1 MYDSSKLFSDF
12 CNGPKYAFESF
23 LSHIINLAVFLTLSK
38 THVQKELQN
47 SWKLNK
53 CSQYFF
59 RHTIQYYKFPC
70 HFNFKS
76 NRHTC
81 ILFEVKPCDSA
92 LKSKGFYF
100 GAKVIL
106 RLDFLSSAT
115 DSVRPQTALFCERT
129 LTVAFHICAFVLF
142 STLIYLQIF
151 TLISI

>member
-47 SWKLNK
+47 PWKLNK

-76 NRHTC
+76 IDIRVYYLKLNRATVHSSQ
-81 ILFEVKPCDSA
+81 K
-92 LKSKGFYF
+92 
-100 GAKVIL
+100 
-106 RLDFLSSAT
+106 DFTLE
-115 DSVRPQTALFCERT
+115 RRLFCGWTSFQAR
-129 LTVAFHICAFVLF
+129 LTQSDLRPRSFVSAQLRWH
-142 STLIYLQIF
+142 F
-151 TLISI
+151 TFVHLRSFQLSLTYSL